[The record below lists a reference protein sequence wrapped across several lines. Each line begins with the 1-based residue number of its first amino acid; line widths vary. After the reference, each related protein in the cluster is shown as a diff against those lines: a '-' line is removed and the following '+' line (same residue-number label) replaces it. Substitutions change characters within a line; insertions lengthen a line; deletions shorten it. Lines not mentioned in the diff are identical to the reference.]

1 MGRTEKKLIELP
13 RIKDIEGDEYEVQ
26 IEEKEWVKLIKD
38 KKGYFLEVD
47 TSLIFKK
54 DEGEQLIKI
63 ILSDEFDESTEEF
76 PLEIEYID

>member
-13 RIKDIEGDEYEVQ
+13 RIEDIEGDEYEVK
-26 IEEKEWVKLIKD
+26 IEEKEWVKLIKE

>member
-13 RIKDIEGDEYEVQ
+13 RIEDIEGDEYEVQ
-26 IEEKEWVKLIKD
+26 IEEKEWVKLVKE
-38 KKGYFLEVD
+38 KKGHFLEVD

-63 ILSDEFDESTEEF
+63 ILSDEFDKSTEEF